1 MYLSSPQDPCGILVM
16 HYYGALLESQYNS
29 SAYRTIFL
37 PKPAANSM
45 ITYAQLWF
53 AYCMSSLSTAPT
65 LTSTASPNNRVTLDN
80 VHKRLLDTLKTAVI
94 LLDENLCLLYI
105 NLAAETLL
113 DISDRQAKHSFIGDL
128 FVGAAANINGMQ
140 AALKNN
146 RSITQRSAELRTVY
160 NKTIVVDYTISPF
173 EENGEIQALIELNSL
188 EHNHRISREETL
200 HSAHTTTQELVRG
213 LAHEI
218 KNPLGGIR
226 GAAQLLAQEIP
237 GEELSE
243 YTNVIIE
250 EADRLRNLVDR
261 LVGSKK
267 PLDKKEINIHEVLE
281 RVRNLVTAEI
291 ADQNI
296 SGIQLVQDYDPS
308 IPTIEADAE
317 QLIQAVLNLVRNAMQ
332 SLTSPGISHNLG
344 KIIIRSRII
353 RNSTIDSKFHRLA
366 TSIEIIDNGPGVP
379 EDLIDTIFYP
389 MISGRADGTGLGLSI
404 TNGIINQHDGMIEC
418 KSDQKETKFTIVL
431 PLEPIAVKST

>member
-1 MYLSSPQDPCGILVM
+1 
-16 HYYGALLESQYNS
+16 
-29 SAYRTIFL
+29 
-37 PKPAANSM
+37 
-45 ITYAQLWF
+45 
-53 AYCMSSLSTAPT
+53 
-65 LTSTASPNNRVTLDN
+65 VTPEN

-128 FVGAAANINGMQ
+128 FLNAAADINEMQ
-140 AALKNN
+140 TALTNN
-146 RSITQRSAELRTVY
+146 RSTTQRKAELRTVH
-160 NKTIVVDYTISPF
+160 NKSIVVDYTISPF
-173 EENGEIQALIELNSL
+173 ENNGEMQALIELNSL
-188 EHNHRISREETL
+188 EHTHRISREETL
-200 HSAHTTTQELVRG
+200 HSAHATTQELVRG

-226 GAAQLLAQEIP
+226 GAAQLLAREIP
-237 GEELSE
+237 GNELNE

-261 LVGSKK
+261 MVGSKK
-267 PLDKKEINIHEVLE
+267 PLFKTEINIHEVLE
-281 RVRNLVTAEI
+281 RVRSLVTAEI
-291 ADQNI
+291 ADQHI

-308 IPTIEADAE
+308 IPTIMADAE

-332 SLTSPGISHNLG
+332 SLTSPDIEHNLG

-366 TSIEIIDNGPGVP
+366 ASIDIIDNGPGVP
-379 EDLIDTIFYP
+379 EDLINTIFYP
-389 MISGRADGTGLGLSI
+389 MISGRAEGTGLGLSI
-404 TNGIINQHDGMIEC
+404 THSIISQHEGMIEC
-418 KSDQKETKFTIVL
+418 QSDHAETKFTIVL
-431 PLEPIAVKST
+431 PLEPTAAKSA